1 MRAVKAVRQNHRP
14 TPQILFLL
22 ETFPRMVDDC
32 IRIGLETGATSR
44 NKLCRACY
52 RLLKPYGLHTWYS
65 LYAVSV
71 AAGILRNYRYAL
83 RRGEDARRPRARKL
97 MAEIGS
103 QAFKIEDDRLRV
115 PIRSRKFEFIP
126 LKGHTRTTLFDPA
139 LKMGSVTLTASTFSI
154 SFSKEVAEI
163 DPMGYMGI
171 DRNVDNLTLA
181 TSFSENR
188 SYNLSKATRIKSS
201 YRAVKSHFKRNDA
214 RLRRKVFRKYGIK
227 QRNRI
232 DHTLHRASKDIVSKA
247 KDERLGIA
255 MERLTGMRR
264 LYRRGNGQGRGY
276 RARMNS
282 WSYAE
287 LQRQIEYKARWEGI
301 KVIYVPARKTSS
313 TCAICG
319 SEILECAERK
329 VWGPKCRTLVD
340 RDVNA
345 ARNILARGL
354 RFGPVAPPSEAM
366 VREPAK
372 VIPRVDGGELIQRA

>member
-1 MRAVKAVRQNHRP
+1 M
-14 TPQILFLL
+14 
-22 ETFPRMVDDC
+22 ETFPRMVNDC
-32 IRIGLETGATSR
+32 IRIGLETRATSR
-44 NKLCRACY
+44 NRLCQASY

-71 AAGILRNYRYAL
+71 AAGILKNYRCAL
-83 RRGEDARRPRARKL
+83 REGRDERRPRARKL

-103 QAFKIEDDRLRV
+103 QAFKIEGGRLRI
-115 PIRSRKFEFIP
+115 PIQPRKYEFIE
-126 LKGHTRTTLFDPA
+126 LDGHTRTA
-139 LKMGSVTLTASTFSI
+139 LSDLAFKMGSVTLTARTFSI
-154 SFSKEVAEI
+154 SFSKEVTEI
-163 DPMGYMGI
+163 EPMGYAGI
-171 DRNVDNLTLA
+171 DGNVDNLTLA
-181 TSFSENR
+181 TSVGEIR
-188 SYNLSKATRIKSS
+188 SYDLSEATAIKSS
-201 YRAVKSHFKRNDA
+201 YRAVKSHFKHNDI
-214 RLRRKVFRKYGIK
+214 RLRKRVFRKYGIK

-232 DHTLHRASKDIVSKA
+232 NQILHRVSKDIVAKA
-247 KDERLGIA
+247 KNKQLGIV

-264 LYRRGNGQGRGY
+264 LYQKGNGQGKGY

-301 KVIYVPARKTSS
+301 RVIYVPASKTYS

-329 VWGPKCRTLVD
+329 VWCPKCRTLVD

-354 RFGPVAPPSEAM
+354 RFGPFALPIEAM
-366 VREPAK
+366 VREPFK
-372 VIPRVDGGELIQRA
+372 VIPKVDGSELTQGA